1 MPDRRRAPRHH
12 VPPGLTTEVNGVP
25 VELVELSLVGA
36 KLEHQQRFPLTNPQL
51 TIRWQRKS
59 IVLPMRP
66 ARSQV
71 VGREGEQLVYETGVF
86 FTNVDADAESF
97 VSRILHAPEAMPVPV
112 TPPPEPPPRP
122 SPPNF
127 DDTFTRNVS
136 LLRLDIDEVMPYAR
150 FRLTPDGWRKDYI
163 ASPQQPPD
171 GFTVPRD
178 RRDFDELQRTFE
190 AADPETRRMM
200 QIALESQLG

>member
-1 MPDRRRAPRHH
+1 MDDRRRAPRHH
-12 VPPGLTTEVNGVP
+12 VPPGLTTEINGVP
-25 VELVELSLVGA
+25 VDLVDLSLVGA
-36 KLEHQQRFPLTNPQL
+36 KIEHRQRFPLTNPQL

-59 IVLPMRP
+59 VVVPIRP

-71 VGREGEQLVYETGVF
+71 IGRDGEHLVYETGVF
-86 FTNVDADAESF
+86 FTNVDPDAESF
-97 VSRILHAPEAMPVPV
+97 VSWILHAPQATPVAA
-112 TPPPEPPPRP
+112 TPPPEPPPVV
-122 SPPNF
+122 PPNF

-136 LLRLDIDEVMPYAR
+136 MLRLDVDEVMPYAQ
-150 FRLTPDGWRKDYI
+150 FRLTPNGWRKDYI
-163 ASPQQPPD
+163 ASPTQPPD

-190 AADPETRRMM
+190 AADPDTRRMM